1 MNKMNLESTKKYLT
15 NQFYQILEMQ
25 KKGIFPDNKFIF
37 DFYNAVLIQC
47 DLGDFET
54 ESMYNLYSSF
64 QNLSIKESINI
75 LKNTTNIDFII
86 LFNQQ
91 VDKIKYI
98 LFLLSKLFMYLDRF
112 YTKSKS
118 ILSLNE
124 KAFNAYINE
133 FFIPLKDNLSTA
145 LTNFFLEINDKDSD
159 QNGQQIKKVIKAMKE
174 LDELSKPKLVK
185 KNDEIIWENENNN
198 NGPSQKYE
206 LFDHWFNDHFI
217 KDFNSFIEKI
227 LKEIQNVSITDYIN
241 EILNF
246 KYHPHILKKYFD
258 TT

>member
-25 KKGIFPDNKFIF
+25 KKGIFPDKKLIA
-37 DFYNAVLIQC
+37 DFYKEISIQC
-47 DLGDFET
+47 DLGDFEA

-98 LFLLSKLFMYLDRF
+98 FFLLSKLFMYLDRF

-145 LTNFFLEINDKDSD
+145 LTNFFLEINNKDSE
-159 QNGQQIKKVIKAMKE
+159 QNGQQI
-174 LDELSKPKLVK
+174 
-185 KNDEIIWENENNN
+185 
-198 NGPSQKYE
+198 
-206 LFDHWFNDHFI
+206 
-217 KDFNSFIEKI
+217 
-227 LKEIQNVSITDYIN
+227 
-241 EILNF
+241 
-246 KYHPHILKKYFD
+246 
-258 TT
+258 